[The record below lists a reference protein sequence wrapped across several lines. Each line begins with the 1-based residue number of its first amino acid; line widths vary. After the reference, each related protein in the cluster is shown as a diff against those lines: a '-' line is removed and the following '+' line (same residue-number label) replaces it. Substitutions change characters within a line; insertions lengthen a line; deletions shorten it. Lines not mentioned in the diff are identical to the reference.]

1 MVIDWWSSTTLKIII
16 IKKLGYLIFL
26 VAYKTNSKPMRAVTH
41 YIALPCSLAAISHMT
56 SHASPRNTFE
66 LMTRRGARMC
76 VHRVCN

>member
-1 MVIDWWSSTTLKIII
+1 MVIDWWSSTTLKKII
-16 IKKLGYLIFL
+16 IKKLGYLIFFG
-26 VAYKTNSKPMRAVTH
+26 NSKPMRAVTH

-66 LMTRRGARMC
+66 LMTRREACMC